1 MYDLLVDTR
10 YARVKF
16 WLSLPVSQNNV
27 SFLESS
33 ANLVFPVFSF
43 VVYGAAEIVKNLEKQ
58 SVLRKLQ
65 GCSTVTHFWVKSFS
79 WVSLI
84 KLHKT
89 TVNYSNKKYNFMNCL
104 VKVLNSFYQLIYFAF
119 FIFSF
124 LYFLFCFCIW
134 SYMFMR
140 ILKIYWSKINM

>member
-10 YARVKF
+10 HARVKF
-16 WLSLPVSQNNV
+16 WLSLPVSQNCV

-65 GCSTVTHFWVKSFS
+65 GCCTVTHFWVKSFS

-104 VKVLNSFYQLIYFAF
+104 VKVLSSFYQLIFF
-119 FIFSF
+119 CVFHFLIFIFFVLF
-124 LYFLFCFCIW
+124 LHLVIHVYVYF
-134 SYMFMR
+134 
-140 ILKIYWSKINM
+140 